1 MENLIT
7 ILPEENSEENE
18 SYKIEDK
25 IYDMLNT
32 VMEENDSLNS
42 FDFDEEEFE
51 DESFKINR
59 FSKRHQTSDQSY
71 SKLNQLNNQNH
82 PFNLSNFNRGNKR
95 NLTEV
100 LNKQN
105 SVPSSFNTL
114 NGTSCS
120 SKSSFFNNP
129 SFCAQN
135 NSNNRIVFPN
145 FFQNSIQN
153 QNWGNAIDSCNNIN
167 QSFQSS
173 QNSTSQIKG
182 NNFNY
187 NMINQINSNNNAIN
201 NHNNN
206 SYFVRNAFPYSKTV
220 VYNKPKDVFDFGN
233 SIININQFENNNNI
247 TNLYNAN
254 NNRKI
259 PLNIDS
265 SFKRR
270 DKRKKT
276 YDIPLTLK
284 NNLNNYLN
292 YNNNFLFNN
301 NQMDELFN
309 NNNKEII
316 SNDNSMDNFI
326 CELKNIL
333 DKTGKM
339 DYHIYNLIKG
349 KFLSIIKNHK
359 GSKLFQKYF
368 KSFQSDEIIHL
379 LYLEKIDYHIYNL
392 IKGKFLSI
400 IKNHKGSKLFQK
412 YFKSFQSDEII
423 HLLYLEVCPNL
434 DEFITDPYA
443 NYFCKRFFSFLNQK
457 DRIDFLK
464 KIEKSIVSYSC
475 DSIGTYPIQTII
487 ESLISKLEKNIIIS
501 SIKDHIEVL
510 IYDPFGC
517 HVLEKILTF
526 IEEEYISFIYSYIY
540 DNFLKLAYNSNGI
553 CTIKKLLALTQEH
566 YLHNKIKIII
576 INNSYDLI
584 QHPYG
589 NFVIQGIVESWKDYR
604 DIIILYKNKFFELSL
619 EKYASN
625 VIERFIEKDEEILN
639 EYIDEIVKTDRTYE
653 VMKSSYGNYVI
664 QKALKIS
671 NGEHR
676 KKLVFNAAKDI
687 DNLIEN
693 KLIQK
698 WKSLLFPYIQ
708 ELTLEQL
715 QILNDKNYF
724 EKIK

>member
-7 ILPEENSEENE
+7 ILPEESNEESE

-25 IYDMLNT
+25 IYDMLNK

-59 FSKRHQTSDQSY
+59 FSKRHQTSDQSC
-71 SKLNQLNNQNH
+71 SKLNQINDKNH

-100 LNKQN
+100 LNNQN
-105 SVPSSFNTL
+105 SDPSSFNTL

-120 SKSSFFNNP
+120 SKNSLFNNP
-129 SFCAQN
+129 SFCVQN
-135 NSNNRIVFPN
+135 NSKSNNRIVFSN

-153 QNWGNAIDSCNNIN
+153 QNWGNAIDPCNNIN

-173 QNSTSQIKG
+173 QNSNSQFKG
-182 NNFNY
+182 NSFNY
-187 NMINQINSNNNAIN
+187 NMINDINFNNNAFN

-206 SYFVRNAFPYSKTV
+206 SNFVRNAFPYSKTV
-220 VYNKPKDVFDFGN
+220 VYNNQKDVFDFGN

-247 TNLYNAN
+247 TNLYNGN
-254 NNRKI
+254 NNRKM
-259 PLNIDS
+259 PPNLDS

-292 YNNNFLFNN
+292 FNNNYLFNN
-301 NQMDELFN
+301 NRVEELFN
-309 NNNKEII
+309 NNNREIKA
-316 SNDNSMDNFI
+316 NDNYNNNCKMDSFI
-326 CELKNIL
+326 CELKNLL
-333 DKTGKM
+333 DKTG
-339 DYHIYNLIKG
+339 
-349 KFLSIIKNHK
+349 
-359 GSKLFQKYF
+359 
-368 KSFQSDEIIHL
+368 
-379 LYLEKIDYHIYNL
+379 KIDYHIYNL

-464 KIEKSIVSYSC
+464 KIEKSIVKYSC

-487 ESLISKLEKNIIIS
+487 ECLISKLEKNIIIS

-589 NFVIQGIVESWKDYR
+589 NFVIQGIVESWRDYR

-724 EKIK
+724 EKIKKKNYYIEVNYKVYHNYK

>member
-1 MENLIT
+1 MENLIK

-18 SYKIEDK
+18 SYNIEDK
-25 IYDMLNT
+25 IYDMINK

-42 FDFDEEEFE
+42 FEFDEEEFE

-59 FSKRHQTSDQSY
+59 FSKRHQTSDQSC
-71 SKLNQLNNQNH
+71 SKLSQFNDKNH

-100 LNKQN
+100 LNNQN
-105 SVPSSFNTL
+105 SDPSSFNTL

-120 SKSSFFNNP
+120 SKNSLFNNP
-129 SFCAQN
+129 SFCVQN
-135 NSNNRIVFPN
+135 NSKSNNRIVFSN

-153 QNWGNAIDSCNNIN
+153 QNWGNAIDPCNNIN

-173 QNSTSQIKG
+173 QNSNSQFKG
-182 NNFNY
+182 NSFNY
-187 NMINQINSNNNAIN
+187 NMINDINFNNNAFN

-206 SYFVRNAFPYSKTV
+206 SNFVRNAFPYSKTV
-220 VYNKPKDVFDFGN
+220 VYNNQKDVFDFGN
-233 SIININQFENNNNI
+233 SIININQFENNNNNL
-247 TNLYNAN
+247 TNLYNGN

-259 PLNIDS
+259 PLNLDS

-276 YDIPLTLK
+276 YDIPLTLR

-292 YNNNFLFNN
+292 FNNNFAFNN
-301 NQMDELFN
+301 NQIDDLFN
-309 NNNKEII
+309 NKNNNREIKN
-316 SNDNSMDNFI
+316 NDNHTNICVMDSFV

-333 DKTGKM
+333 DKTG
-339 DYHIYNLIKG
+339 
-349 KFLSIIKNHK
+349 
-359 GSKLFQKYF
+359 
-368 KSFQSDEIIHL
+368 
-379 LYLEKIDYHIYNL
+379 KIDYHIYNL

-464 KIEKSIVSYSC
+464 KIEKSIISYSC

>member
-25 IYDMLNT
+25 IYYMLNT

-247 TNLYNAN
+247 ANLYNGN

-276 YDIPLTLK
+276 YDIPLTLR

-292 YNNNFLFNN
+292 FNNNFAFNN
-301 NQMDELFN
+301 NQIDDLFN
-309 NNNKEII
+309 NKNNNREIK
-316 SNDNSMDNFI
+316 SNDNYTNNCVMDSFV

-333 DKTGKM
+333 DKTG
-339 DYHIYNLIKG
+339 
-349 KFLSIIKNHK
+349 
-359 GSKLFQKYF
+359 
-368 KSFQSDEIIHL
+368 
-379 LYLEKIDYHIYNL
+379 KIDYHIYNL

-443 NYFCKRFFSFLNQK
+443 NYFCKRFFSFLNLK

-487 ESLISKLEKNIIIS
+487 EGLISKLEKNIIIS

-510 IYDPFGC
+510 IYDQFGC

-526 IEEEYISFIYSYIY
+526 IEEENISFIYLYIF

-553 CTIKKLLALTQEH
+553 CTIKKLLVLTQEH
-566 YLHNKIKIII
+566 YLHNKIKTII

-589 NFVIQGIVESWKDYR
+589 NFVIQGIVESWDDYR
-604 DIIILYKNKFFELSL
+604 DITNLYKNKFFELSL

-724 EKIK
+724 EK

>member
-7 ILPEENSEENE
+7 ILPEESNEESE

-25 IYDMLNT
+25 IYDMLNK

-59 FSKRHQTSDQSY
+59 FSKRHQTSDQSC
-71 SKLNQLNNQNH
+71 SKLNQINDKNH

-100 LNKQN
+100 LNYQN

-120 SKSSFFNNP
+120 SKNSLFNNP
-129 SFCAQN
+129 SFCVQN
-135 NSNNRIVFPN
+135 NSNNRIIFPN

-153 QNWGNAIDSCNNIN
+153 QSWGNAIDPCNIN

-173 QNSTSQIKG
+173 QNSNSQFKG
-182 NNFNY
+182 NSFNY
-187 NMINQINSNNNAIN
+187 NMINEINFNNNAIN
-201 NHNNN
+201 GHNNN
-206 SYFVRNAFPYSKTV
+206 SFFARNAFPYSKTV
-220 VYNKPKDVFDFGN
+220 VYNNQKDVFDFGN

-247 TNLYNAN
+247 LTNLYNGN
-254 NNRKI
+254 NDRKI
-259 PLNIDS
+259 PFNLDS

-276 YDIPLTLK
+276 YDIPLTLR

-292 YNNNFLFNN
+292 FNNNFAFNN
-301 NQMDELFN
+301 NQIDDLFN
-309 NNNKEII
+309 NKNNNREIKN
-316 SNDNSMDNFI
+316 NDNHTNNCVMDSFV

-333 DKTGKM
+333 DKTG
-339 DYHIYNLIKG
+339 
-349 KFLSIIKNHK
+349 
-359 GSKLFQKYF
+359 
-368 KSFQSDEIIHL
+368 
-379 LYLEKIDYHIYNL
+379 KIDYHIYNL

-434 DEFITDPYA
+434 EEFITDPYA
-443 NYFCKRFFSFLNQK
+443 NYFFKKFFSFLNQK

-526 IEEEYISFIYSYIY
+526 IEEEYISFIYSYI
-540 DNFLKLAYNSNGI
+540 
-553 CTIKKLLALTQEH
+553 
-566 YLHNKIKIII
+566 
-576 INNSYDLI
+576 
-584 QHPYG
+584 
-589 NFVIQGIVESWKDYR
+589 
-604 DIIILYKNKFFELSL
+604 
-619 EKYASN
+619 
-625 VIERFIEKDEEILN
+625 
-639 EYIDEIVKTDRTYE
+639 
-653 VMKSSYGNYVI
+653 
-664 QKALKIS
+664 
-671 NGEHR
+671 
-676 KKLVFNAAKDI
+676 
-687 DNLIEN
+687 
-693 KLIQK
+693 
-698 WKSLLFPYIQ
+698 
-708 ELTLEQL
+708 
-715 QILNDKNYF
+715 
-724 EKIK
+724 

>member
-7 ILPEENSEENE
+7 ILPEESNEESE

-25 IYDMLNT
+25 IYDMLNK

-59 FSKRHQTSDQSY
+59 FSKRHQTSDQSC
-71 SKLNQLNNQNH
+71 SKLNQINDKNH

-100 LNKQN
+100 LNNQN

-120 SKSSFFNNP
+120 SKNSLINNP
-129 SFCAQN
+129 SFCVQN

-153 QNWGNAIDSCNNIN
+153 QNWGNAIDPCNIN

-173 QNSTSQIKG
+173 QNSNSQIKG

-187 NMINQINSNNNAIN
+187 NLINEINFNNNAIN
-201 NHNNN
+201 NLNNN
-206 SYFVRNAFPYSKTV
+206 SNFARNAFPYSKTV
-220 VYNKPKDVFDFGN
+220 VYNNQKDVFDFGN
-233 SIININQFENNNNI
+233 SIININKFENNNNI
-247 TNLYNAN
+247 TNLYNGN
-254 NNRKI
+254 NNRKM
-259 PLNIDS
+259 PANLDS

-270 DKRKKT
+270 EKRKKT

-292 YNNNFLFNN
+292 FNNNYLFNN
-301 NQMDELFN
+301 NQIEELFTN
-309 NNNKEII
+309 NNREIKN
-316 SNDNSMDNFI
+316 NDNYANNYKMDSFI
-326 CELKNIL
+326 SELKNLL
-333 DKTGKM
+333 DKTG
-339 DYHIYNLIKG
+339 
-349 KFLSIIKNHK
+349 
-359 GSKLFQKYF
+359 
-368 KSFQSDEIIHL
+368 
-379 LYLEKIDYHIYNL
+379 KIDYHIYNL

-412 YFKSFQSDEII
+412 YFKTFQSDEII
-423 HLLYLEVCPNL
+423 HLLYLEICPNL
-434 DEFITDPYA
+434 EEFITDPYA

-464 KIEKSIVSYSC
+464 NIEKSIVKYSC

-487 ESLISKLEKNIIIS
+487 ECLISKVEKNIIIS
-501 SIKDHIEVL
+501 SIKDHIELL
-510 IYDPFGC
+510 IYDTFGC

-526 IEEEYISFIYSYIY
+526 IEEEYISFIYLYIFN
-540 DNFLKLAYNSNGI
+540 NFLKLAYNSNGI
-553 CTIKKLLALTQEH
+553 CTIKKLLVLTQEH
-566 YLHNKIKIII
+566 YLHNKIKAIII
-576 INNSYDLI
+576 DNLYDLI

-589 NFVIQGIVESWKDYR
+589 NFVIQGIVESWDDYR
-604 DIIILYKNKFFELSL
+604 DIINLCKNKFFELSL

-639 EYIDEIVKTDRTYE
+639 EYIDEIVKTERTYE

-698 WKSLLFPYIQ
+698 WKSLLSPYIQ
-708 ELTLEQL
+708 ELTLEQH
-715 QILNDKNYF
+715 QILNDNNYF
-724 EKIK
+724 EKI

>member
-1 MENLIT
+1 MIT
-7 ILPEENSEENE
+7 ILPEESNEESE

-25 IYDMLNT
+25 IYDMLNK

-59 FSKRHQTSDQSY
+59 FSKRHQTSDQSC
-71 SKLNQLNNQNH
+71 SNLNQINDKNH

-100 LNKQN
+100 LNNQN

-120 SKSSFFNNP
+120 SKNSLFNNP
-129 SFCAQN
+129 SFCVQN

-153 QNWGNAIDSCNNIN
+153 QSWGNAIDPCNIN

-173 QNSTSQIKG
+173 QNSNSQIKG

-187 NMINQINSNNNAIN
+187 NVINEINFNNNAVN
-201 NHNNN
+201 NLNNN
-206 SYFVRNAFPYSKTV
+206 SNFARNAFPYSKTV
-220 VYNKPKDVFDFGN
+220 VYNNQKDVFDFGN
-233 SIININQFENNNNI
+233 SIININQFENNNNL
-247 TNLYNAN
+247 TNLYNGN
-254 NNRKI
+254 NSRKM
-259 PLNIDS
+259 PPNLDS

-276 YDIPLTLK
+276 YDIPLALK

-292 YNNNFLFNN
+292 FSNNYIFNN
-301 NQMDELFN
+301 NQIEELFN
-309 NNNKEII
+309 NNNNNREIKN
-316 SNDNSMDNFI
+316 NDNYTNNCKIESFI
-326 CELKNIL
+326 CELKNLL
-333 DKTGKM
+333 DKTG
-339 DYHIYNLIKG
+339 
-349 KFLSIIKNHK
+349 
-359 GSKLFQKYF
+359 
-368 KSFQSDEIIHL
+368 
-379 LYLEKIDYHIYNL
+379 KIDYHIYNL

-412 YFKSFQSDEII
+412 YFKCFQSDEII

-434 DEFITDPYA
+434 EEFITDPYA
-443 NYFCKRFFSFLNQK
+443 NYFCKKFFSFLNQK

-464 KIEKSIVSYSC
+464 KIENSIVKYSC

-487 ESLISKLEKNIIIS
+487 ECLISKLEKNIIIS

-510 IYDPFGC
+510 IYDTFGC

-526 IEEEYISFIYSYIY
+526 IEEEYISFIYLYIF

-553 CTIKKLLALTQEH
+553 CTIKKLLVLTQEH
-566 YLHNKIKIII
+566 YLHNKIKGIII
-576 INNSYDLI
+576 DNLYDLI

-589 NFVIQGIVESWKDYR
+589 NFVIQGIVESWEDYR
-604 DIIILYKNKFFELSL
+604 DIINLYKNKFFELSM

-639 EYIDEIVKTDRTYE
+639 EYIVEIVKTDRTYE

-698 WKSLLFPYIQ
+698 WKSLLSPYIQ

-715 QILNDKNYF
+715 QILNDNNYF
-724 EKIK
+724 EKI

>member
-1 MENLIT
+1 MENLIK

-18 SYKIEDK
+18 SYNIEDK
-25 IYDMLNT
+25 IYDMINK

-59 FSKRHQTSDQSY
+59 FSKRHQTSDQSC
-71 SKLNQLNNQNH
+71 SNLNQINDKNH

-100 LNKQN
+100 LNNQN
-105 SVPSSFNTL
+105 SDPSSFNTL

-120 SKSSFFNNP
+120 SKNSLFNNP
-129 SFCAQN
+129 SFCVQN

-153 QNWGNAIDSCNNIN
+153 QNWGNAIDPCNNIN

-173 QNSTSQIKG
+173 QNSNSQFKG
-182 NNFNY
+182 NSFNY
-187 NMINQINSNNNAIN
+187 NMINEINFNNNAIN
-201 NHNNN
+201 GHNNN
-206 SYFVRNAFPYSKTV
+206 SFFARNAFPYSKTV
-220 VYNKPKDVFDFGN
+220 VYNNQKDVFDFGN

-247 TNLYNAN
+247 LTNLYNGN
-254 NNRKI
+254 NDRKI
-259 PLNIDS
+259 PFNLDS

-276 YDIPLTLK
+276 YDIPLTLR

-292 YNNNFLFNN
+292 FNNNFAFNN
-301 NQMDELFN
+301 NQIDDLFN
-309 NNNKEII
+309 NKNNNREIKN
-316 SNDNSMDNFI
+316 NDNHTNNCVMDSFV

-333 DKTGKM
+333 DKTG
-339 DYHIYNLIKG
+339 
-349 KFLSIIKNHK
+349 
-359 GSKLFQKYF
+359 
-368 KSFQSDEIIHL
+368 
-379 LYLEKIDYHIYNL
+379 KIDYHIYNL

-464 KIEKSIVSYSC
+464 KIEKSIISYSC

-589 NFVIQGIVESWKDYR
+589 NFVIQGIVESWRDYR

>member
-247 TNLYNAN
+247 ANLYNGN

-379 LYLEKIDYHIYNL
+379 LYLEI
-392 IKGKFLSI
+392 
-400 IKNHKGSKLFQK
+400 
-412 YFKSFQSDEII
+412 
-423 HLLYLEVCPNL
+423 CPNL
-434 DEFITDPYA
+434 EEFITDPYA

-464 KIEKSIVSYSC
+464 RIEKSIVKYSC

-526 IEEEYISFIYSYIY
+526 IEEENISFIYLYIF

-553 CTIKKLLALTQEH
+553 CTIKKLLVLTQEH
-566 YLHNKIKIII
+566 YLHNKIKTII

-589 NFVIQGIVESWKDYR
+589 NFVIQGIVESWEDYR
-604 DIIILYKNKFFELSL
+604 DIINLYKNKFFELSM

-698 WKSLLFPYIQ
+698 WKSLLSPFIQ

-715 QILNDKNYF
+715 QILNDNNYF
-724 EKIK
+724 EKI

>member
-1 MENLIT
+1 MENYLT
-7 ILPEENSEENE
+7 ILPEENNEENE

-25 IYDMLNT
+25 IYDMLDK

-51 DESFKINR
+51 DESYKINR
-59 FSKRHQTSDQSY
+59 FSKRHQTSDQAC
-71 SKLNQLNNQNH
+71 SKLNQSNDKNN

-100 LNKQN
+100 LNNQN
-105 SVPSSFNTL
+105 SVPSSFNSL

-120 SKSSFFNNP
+120 SKNSLFNNP
-129 SFCAQN
+129 SFCVQN
-135 NSNNRIVFPN
+135 NCNNRIVFSN
-145 FFQNSIQN
+145 FFQNSIQS
-153 QNWGNAIDSCNNIN
+153 QSWGNAIDPCNNIN

-173 QNSTSQIKG
+173 QNSNSQFKG
-182 NNFNY
+182 NSFNF
-187 NMINQINSNNNAIN
+187 NMINDINFNNNGN
-201 NHNNN
+201 LSYNNN
-206 SYFVRNAFPYSKTV
+206 SNFVRNAFPYSKTV
-220 VYNKPKDVFDFGN
+220 VYNNQKDVFDFGN
-233 SIININQFENNNNI
+233 SIININQFENNNSNI
-247 TNLYNAN
+247 TNLYNRN
-254 NNRKI
+254 KNMNI
-259 PLNIDS
+259 PLNLDS

-276 YDIPLTLK
+276 YDTPLTLK

-292 YNNNFLFNN
+292 FNNNFIFNN
-301 NQMDELFN
+301 SQVEESF
-309 NNNKEII
+309 NNNKEIKI
-316 SNDNSMDNFI
+316 NDNHANNCVVDSFI

-333 DKTGKM
+333 DKTG
-339 DYHIYNLIKG
+339 
-349 KFLSIIKNHK
+349 
-359 GSKLFQKYF
+359 
-368 KSFQSDEIIHL
+368 
-379 LYLEKIDYHIYNL
+379 KIDYHIYNL

-423 HLLYLEVCPNL
+423 HLLYLEICPNL
-434 DEFITDPYA
+434 EEFITDPYA

-464 KIEKSIVSYSC
+464 KIEKSIVNYSC

-487 ESLISKLEKNIIIS
+487 ENLISKLEKNIIIS

-526 IEEEYISFIYSYIY
+526 IEEENIPFIYSYIFN
-540 DNFLKLAYNSNGI
+540 NFLKLAYNSNGI
-553 CTIKKLLALTQEH
+553 CTIKKLLTLTQEH
-566 YLHNKIKIII
+566 YLHNKIKTIII
-576 INNSYDLI
+576 DNSYDLI

-589 NFVIQGIVESWKDYR
+589 NFVIQGIVESWGDYR
-604 DIIILYKNKFFELSL
+604 DIINSYRNKFFELSM

-639 EYIDEIVKTDRTYE
+639 EYIDEIIKTDKTYE

-671 NGEHR
+671 DGGHR

-698 WKSLLFPYIQ
+698 WKSLLLPYIK
-708 ELTLEQL
+708 ELTLEQI
-715 QILNDKNYF
+715 QILNDNNYF

>member
-1 MENLIT
+1 M
-7 ILPEENSEENE
+7 
-18 SYKIEDK
+18 Y
-25 IYDMLNT
+25 
-32 VMEENDSLNS
+32 
-42 FDFDEEEFE
+42 
-51 DESFKINR
+51 
-59 FSKRHQTSDQSY
+59 
-71 SKLNQLNNQNH
+71 
-82 PFNLSNFNRGNKR
+82 
-95 NLTEV
+95 
-100 LNKQN
+100 
-105 SVPSSFNTL
+105 
-114 NGTSCS
+114 NG
-120 SKSSFFNNP
+120 
-129 SFCAQN
+129 
-135 NSNNRIVFPN
+135 
-145 FFQNSIQN
+145 
-153 QNWGNAIDSCNNIN
+153 
-167 QSFQSS
+167 
-173 QNSTSQIKG
+173 
-182 NNFNY
+182 
-187 NMINQINSNNNAIN
+187 
-201 NHNNN
+201 
-206 SYFVRNAFPYSKTV
+206 
-220 VYNKPKDVFDFGN
+220 
-233 SIININQFENNNNI
+233 
-247 TNLYNAN
+247 N

-259 PLNIDS
+259 PLNLDS

-276 YDIPLTLK
+276 YDIPLTLR

-292 YNNNFLFNN
+292 FNNNFAFNN
-301 NQMDELFN
+301 NQIDDLFN
-309 NNNKEII
+309 NKNNNREIKN
-316 SNDNSMDNFI
+316 NDNHTNNCVMDSFV

-333 DKTGKM
+333 DKTG
-339 DYHIYNLIKG
+339 
-349 KFLSIIKNHK
+349 
-359 GSKLFQKYF
+359 
-368 KSFQSDEIIHL
+368 
-379 LYLEKIDYHIYNL
+379 KIDYHIYNL

-443 NYFCKRFFSFLNQK
+443 NYFCKKFFSFLNQK

-464 KIEKSIVSYSC
+464 KIEKSIISYSC

-589 NFVIQGIVESWKDYR
+589 NFVIQGIVESWRDYR

>member
-247 TNLYNAN
+247 ANLYNGN

-379 LYLEKIDYHIYNL
+379 LYLEI
-392 IKGKFLSI
+392 
-400 IKNHKGSKLFQK
+400 
-412 YFKSFQSDEII
+412 
-423 HLLYLEVCPNL
+423 CPNL
-434 DEFITDPYA
+434 EEFITDPYA

-464 KIEKSIVSYSC
+464 RIEKSIVKYSC

-501 SIKDHIEVL
+501 SIKDHLELL

-526 IEEEYISFIYSYIY
+526 IEEENISFIYLYIF

-553 CTIKKLLALTQEH
+553 CTIKKLLVLTQEH
-566 YLHNKIKIII
+566 YLHNKIKTII

-589 NFVIQGIVESWKDYR
+589 NFVIQGIVESWEDYR
-604 DIIILYKNKFFELSL
+604 DIINLYKNKFFELSM

-676 KKLVFNAAKDI
+676 KKLVFNGAKDI

-698 WKSLLFPYIQ
+698 WKSLLSPYIQ
-708 ELTLEQL
+708 ELTLEQI

>member
-1 MENLIT
+1 MENMIT
-7 ILPEENSEENE
+7 ILPEESNEESE

-25 IYDMLNT
+25 IYDMLNK

-59 FSKRHQTSDQSY
+59 FSKRHQTSDQSC
-71 SKLNQLNNQNH
+71 SKLNQINDKNH

-100 LNKQN
+100 LNNQN
-105 SVPSSFNTL
+105 SDPSSFNTL

-120 SKSSFFNNP
+120 SKNSLFNNP
-129 SFCAQN
+129 SFCVQN
-135 NSNNRIVFPN
+135 NSKSNNRIFSN

-153 QNWGNAIDSCNNIN
+153 QNWGNAIDPCNNIN

-173 QNSTSQIKG
+173 QNSNSQFKG
-182 NNFNY
+182 NSFNY
-187 NMINQINSNNNAIN
+187 NMITDINFNNNAFN

-206 SYFVRNAFPYSKTV
+206 SNFVRNAFPYSKTV
-220 VYNKPKDVFDFGN
+220 VYNNQKDVFDLGN
-233 SIININQFENNNNI
+233 SIININQFENNNNNL
-247 TNLYNAN
+247 TNLYNGN

-259 PLNIDS
+259 PLNLDS

-276 YDIPLTLK
+276 YDIPLTLR

-292 YNNNFLFNN
+292 FNNNFAFNN
-301 NQMDELFN
+301 NQIDDLFN
-309 NNNKEII
+309 NKNNNREIKN
-316 SNDNSMDNFI
+316 NDNHTNNCVMDSFV

-333 DKTGKM
+333 DKTG
-339 DYHIYNLIKG
+339 
-349 KFLSIIKNHK
+349 
-359 GSKLFQKYF
+359 
-368 KSFQSDEIIHL
+368 
-379 LYLEKIDYHIYNL
+379 KIDYHIYNL

-443 NYFCKRFFSFLNQK
+443 NYFCKKFFSFLNQK

-464 KIEKSIVSYSC
+464 KIEKSIISYSC

-589 NFVIQGIVESWKDYR
+589 NFVIQGIVESWRDYR
-604 DIIILYKNKFFELSL
+604 DIINLYKNKFFELSL

-715 QILNDKNYF
+715 QVLNDKNYF

>member
-1 MENLIT
+1 MVAFKC
-7 ILPEENSEENE
+7 PPENE
-18 SYKIEDK
+18 EFNEKYKIEET
-25 IYDMLNT
+25 IHDMLNK
-32 VMEENDSLNS
+32 VMGEDDSFNSLDFGHEEID
-42 FDFDEEEFE
+42 
-51 DESFKINR
+51 DESLKISR
-59 FSKRHQTSDQSY
+59 ISTRHQTTDFPF
-71 SKLNQLNNQNH
+71 QN
-82 PFNLSNFNRGNKR
+82 NFNRQNKR
-95 NLTEV
+95 NLTEI
-100 LNKQN
+100 LNNKESN
-105 SVPSSFNTL
+105 SSFNA
-114 NGTSCS
+114 TSS
-120 SKSSFFNNP
+120 SSNCPIVKKKSLFCQNNFNNNLF
-129 SFCAQN
+129 SSNVFQNSLQNNNMQNNALCFN
-135 NSNNRIVFPN
+135 NSNI
-145 FFQNSIQN
+145 NSALPLLSLN
-153 QNWGNAIDSCNNIN
+153 NNI
-167 QSFQSS
+167 
-173 QNSTSQIKG
+173 T
-182 NNFNY
+182 
-187 NMINQINSNNNAIN
+187 NNNNVIRN
-201 NHNNN
+201 NL
-206 SYFVRNAFPYSKTV
+206 PYSKTV
-220 VYNKPKDVFDFGN
+220 VVPNNKGNVFNDSQVLLN
-233 SIININQFENNNNI
+233 YINNKNNIQNIFNGNNN
-247 TNLYNAN
+247 YNN
-254 NNRKI
+254 YFSINV
-259 PLNIDS
+259 DS
-265 SFKRR
+265 DNFKRK
-270 DKRKKT
+270 DNRKKT
-276 YDIPLTLK
+276 YDIHNTLQNNICNCLK
-284 NNLNNYLN
+284 NNNNINNNSLNDISLNNIDITN
-292 YNNNFLFNN
+292 YDNHYKNKNN
-301 NQMDELFN
+301 
-309 NNNKEII
+309 I
-316 SNDNSMDNFI
+316 SIKDSFI
-326 CELKNIL
+326 YELKNIL
-333 DKTGKM
+333 E
-339 DYHIYNLIKG
+339 
-349 KFLSIIKNHK
+349 KN
-359 GSKLFQKYF
+359 GR
-368 KSFQSDEIIHL
+368 
-379 LYLEKIDYHIYNL
+379 IDYHVYYL

-443 NYFCKRFFSFLNQK
+443 NYFCKKFFSFLNQK

-724 EKIK
+724 EK

>member
-18 SYKIEDK
+18 SYNIEDK
-25 IYDMLNT
+25 IYDMINK

-100 LNKQN
+100 LNNQN
-105 SVPSSFNTL
+105 SDPSSFNTL

-120 SKSSFFNNP
+120 SKNSLFNNP
-129 SFCAQN
+129 SFCVQN
-135 NSNNRIVFPN
+135 NSKINNRKVFSN

-153 QNWGNAIDSCNNIN
+153 QNWGNAIDPCNNIN

-173 QNSTSQIKG
+173 QNSNSQFKG
-182 NNFNY
+182 NSFNY
-187 NMINQINSNNNAIN
+187 NMINDINFNNNAFN

-206 SYFVRNAFPYSKTV
+206 SNFVRNAFPYSKTV
-220 VYNKPKDVFDFGN
+220 VYNNQKDVFDFGN

-247 TNLYNAN
+247 LTNLYNGN
-254 NNRKI
+254 NDRKI
-259 PLNIDS
+259 PFNLDS

-276 YDIPLTLK
+276 YDIPLTLR

-292 YNNNFLFNN
+292 FNNNFAFNN
-301 NQMDELFN
+301 NQIDDLFN
-309 NNNKEII
+309 NKNNNREIKN
-316 SNDNSMDNFI
+316 NDNHTNNCVMDSFV

-333 DKTGKM
+333 DKTG
-339 DYHIYNLIKG
+339 
-349 KFLSIIKNHK
+349 
-359 GSKLFQKYF
+359 
-368 KSFQSDEIIHL
+368 
-379 LYLEKIDYHIYNL
+379 KIDYHIYNL

-443 NYFCKRFFSFLNQK
+443 NYFCKKFFSFLNQK

-464 KIEKSIVSYSC
+464 KIEKSIISYSC

-589 NFVIQGIVESWKDYR
+589 NFVIQGIVESWRDYR

>member
-1 MENLIT
+1 
-7 ILPEENSEENE
+7 
-18 SYKIEDK
+18 
-25 IYDMLNT
+25 
-32 VMEENDSLNS
+32 MEENDSLNS

-129 SFCAQN
+129 SFCVQN

-187 NMINQINSNNNAIN
+187 NMINQINSNNNGIN

-326 CELKNIL
+326 YELKNIL

-379 LYLEKIDYHIYNL
+379 LYLEI
-392 IKGKFLSI
+392 
-400 IKNHKGSKLFQK
+400 
-412 YFKSFQSDEII
+412 
-423 HLLYLEVCPNL
+423 CPNL
-434 DEFITDPYA
+434 EEFITDPYA

-464 KIEKSIVSYSC
+464 RIEKSIVKYSC

-501 SIKDHIEVL
+501 SIKDHLELL

-526 IEEEYISFIYSYIY
+526 IEEENISFIYLYIF

-553 CTIKKLLALTQEH
+553 CTIKKLLVLTQEH
-566 YLHNKIKIII
+566 YLHNKIKTII

-589 NFVIQGIVESWKDYR
+589 NFVIQGIVESWEDYR
-604 DIIILYKNKFFELSL
+604 DIINLYKNKFFELSM

-676 KKLVFNAAKDI
+676 KKLVFNGAKDI

-698 WKSLLFPYIQ
+698 WKSLLSPYIQ
-708 ELTLEQL
+708 ELTLEQI

>member
-1 MENLIT
+1 MENLI

-25 IYDMLNT
+25 IYDMINK

-71 SKLNQLNNQNH
+71 SKLNQSNDKNH

-100 LNKQN
+100 LNNQN

-120 SKSSFFNNP
+120 SKNSLFSNP
-129 SFCAQN
+129 SFCVQN
-135 NSNNRIVFPN
+135 NSNNRIVFSN

-153 QNWGNAIDSCNNIN
+153 QSWGNAIDSCNNMN

-173 QNSTSQIKG
+173 QNCNSQF
-182 NNFNY
+182 NSNSFNY
-187 NMINQINSNNNAIN
+187 NMINEINFNNNAN
-201 NHNNN
+201 SNLNNN
-206 SYFVRNAFPYSKTV
+206 SNFVRNAFPYSKTV
-220 VYNKPKDVFDFGN
+220 VYNNQKDVFDFGN
-233 SIININQFENNNNI
+233 SIININQFDNNNI
-247 TNLYNAN
+247 TKLYNGN
-254 NNRKI
+254 KNRNI
-259 PLNIDS
+259 PINLDS

-292 YNNNFLFNN
+292 FNNNFLFNN
-301 NQMDELFN
+301 NQIDEIFNSN
-309 NNNKEII
+309 NNEIKI
-316 SNDNSMDNFI
+316 NDNYSNNCNMDNFI
-326 CELKNIL
+326 SELKNIL
-333 DKTGKM
+333 DKTG
-339 DYHIYNLIKG
+339 
-349 KFLSIIKNHK
+349 
-359 GSKLFQKYF
+359 
-368 KSFQSDEIIHL
+368 
-379 LYLEKIDYHIYNL
+379 KIDYHIYNL

-423 HLLYLEVCPNL
+423 HLLYLELCPNL
-434 DEFITDPYA
+434 EEFITDPYA
-443 NYFCKRFFSFLNQK
+443 NYFCKKFFSFLNPK

-464 KIEKSIVSYSC
+464 KIEKSIIKYSC

-487 ESLISKLEKNIIIS
+487 ENLISKLEKNIIIL
-501 SIKDHIEVL
+501 SIKDHIEEL

-526 IEEEYISFIYSYIY
+526 IEEEYISFIYSYIF

-553 CTIKKLLALTQEH
+553 CTIKKLLSLTQEH
-566 YLHNKIKIII
+566 YLHNKIKAIII
-576 INNSYDLI
+576 DNSYDLI

-589 NFVIQGIVESWKDYR
+589 NFVIQGIVESWGDYR
-604 DIIILYKNKFFELSL
+604 DIINLYKNKFFELSL

-671 NGEHR
+671 DGEHR
-676 KKLVFNAAKDI
+676 KRLAFNAAKDI

-698 WKSLLFPYIQ
+698 WKTLLLPYIQ
-708 ELTLEQL
+708 ELTIEQL
-715 QILNDKNYF
+715 QTLNDKNYF
-724 EKIK
+724 EKKK